1 MPGHGS
7 WHRGMPEITP
17 LCGGLF
23 DPTSN
28 ATYVFLTRFLREM
41 GTIFPDQYLA
51 LGATHTVFWTIFFGP
66 AKDRLPRQAWDGR
79 KKATRKGGVA
89 LSAGGDEVGYS
100 CAGNVPA
107 IKRWLAAHNLTAPE
121 LLPYF
126 WQRVTADVL
135 PKLNR
140 TLHVWVRSCLLFW
153 YRFLRG
159 SSQ

>member
-51 LGATHTVFWTIFFGP
+51 LGVTHTVFWTIFFGP

-79 KKATRKGGVA
+79 KKATRKGA
-89 LSAGGDEVGYS
+89 LLCLQAGMRLVTAVRGTFLRS
-100 CAGNVPA
+100 NAG
-107 IKRWLAAHNLTAPE
+107 
-121 LLPYF
+121 
-126 WQRVTADVL
+126 WQRT
-135 PKLNR
+135 
-140 TLHVWVRSCLLFW
+140 T
-153 YRFLRG
+153 
-159 SSQ
+159 